1 MQSFI
6 CYQYT
11 LYDNWYKMYDKTE
24 IKILEQIYLNPGVHK
39 RELSKKLKLGM
50 PSIDYG
56 FKKISKLIKQK
67 KSGNQIN
74 YFLDY
79 SKETLSSALSTV
91 ESGRFEKL
99 PSKVR
104 LSVNDFLKELEVK
117 PIIAIIFG
125 SYASNTYTKNSDVDI
140 LLVFQKIEDSKKI
153 ENTAKKISMK
163 TNTQL
168 NPIYLSYQEF
178 KESFHNSTKE
188 FFKKL
193 KKDKIIL
200 IGIEWW
206 RQLIDEEAW
215 LEILV
220 KRWERM

>member
-1 MQSFI
+1 
-6 CYQYT
+6 
-11 LYDNWYKMYDKTE
+11 MYDKTE
-24 IKILEQIYLNPGVHK
+24 IRILEQIYLNPGIHK
-39 RELSKKLKLGM
+39 RKLSKQLKLGM

-56 FKKISKLIKQK
+56 LKKISKLIKMQK
-67 KSGNQIN
+67 AGNQIN

-79 SKETLSSALSTV
+79 SKEGISSALSTV

-99 PSKVR
+99 PAKVR
-104 LSVNDFLKELEVK
+104 LSVNDFLKELEMK
-117 PIIAIIFG
+117 PIIAVIFG
-125 SYASNTYTKNSDVDI
+125 SFASGTYTKNSDIDI
-140 LLVFQKIEDSKKI
+140 LLVFQKVEDSKKI

-168 NPIYLSYQEF
+168 NPVYLGYREF
-178 KESFHNSTKE
+178 RGSFHNSTKE

-206 RQLIDEEAW
+206 RQLIYEET
-215 LEILV
+215 
-220 KRWERM
+220 

>member
-1 MQSFI
+1 
-6 CYQYT
+6 
-11 LYDNWYKMYDKTE
+11 MYDKTE
-24 IKILEQIYLNPGVHK
+24 IKILEQIYLSPGIHK
-39 RELSKKLKLGM
+39 RELSKQLKLGM

-56 FKKISKLIKQK
+56 LKKIIKLIKLK

-79 SKETLSSALSTV
+79 SKDELIPSLNIVEHSRFQRLPAKVKLSI
-91 ESGRFEKL
+91 
-99 PSKVR
+99 
-104 LSVNDFLKELEVK
+104 NDFLKDLEVK
-117 PIIAIIFG
+117 PIIAFIFG
-125 SYASNTYTKNSDVDI
+125 SYANGNYTKSSDIDI
-140 LLVFQKIEDSKKI
+140 LLVFQKIDDSMRI

-163 TNTQL
+163 TNTQI
-168 NPIYLSYQEF
+168 NPVYLSYQEF

-206 RQLIDEEAW
+206 RQLIYEEA
-215 LEILV
+215 
-220 KRWERM
+220 

>member
-1 MQSFI
+1 
-6 CYQYT
+6 
-11 LYDNWYKMYDKTE
+11 MYDKTE
-24 IKILEQIYLNPGVHK
+24 IRILEQIYINPGIHK

-56 FKKISKLIKQK
+56 LKKISKLIKQK
-67 KSGNQIN
+67 KVGNQIN

-79 SKETLSSALSTV
+79 SKEGLTPSLNAV
-91 ESGRFEKL
+91 EHSRFERL
-99 PSKVR
+99 PAKVK
-104 LSVNDFLKELEVK
+104 LSVNDFLKELETK

-125 SYASNTYTKNSDVDI
+125 SYANGTYTKKSDIDI

-153 ENTAKKISMK
+153 ENIARKISMK

-168 NPIYLSYQEF
+168 NPVYLNYQEF

-193 KKDKIIL
+193 KKAKIIL

-206 RQLIDEEAW
+206 RQLVYEEA
-215 LEILV
+215 
-220 KRWERM
+220 

>member
-1 MQSFI
+1 
-6 CYQYT
+6 
-11 LYDNWYKMYDKTE
+11 MYDKTE
-24 IKILEQIYLNPGVHK
+24 IRILELIYLNPGIHK
-39 RELSKKLKLGM
+39 RELSKQLKLGM

-56 FKKISKLIKQK
+56 LKKISRLIKQK

-79 SKETLSSALSTV
+79 SKEEFTSSLNIV
-91 ESGRFEKL
+91 EYLRFERL
-99 PSKVR
+99 PAKVR
-104 LSVNDFLKELEVK
+104 LAINDFLKELSEK
-117 PIIAIIFG
+117 PIIVVIFG
-125 SYASNTYTKNSDVDI
+125 SYASGNYTKNSDIDI

-168 NPIYLSYQEF
+168 NPVYLSYQEF

-200 IGIEWW
+200 TGIEWW
-206 RQLIDEEAW
+206 RQLVYEEA
-215 LEILV
+215 
-220 KRWERM
+220 

>member
-1 MQSFI
+1 
-6 CYQYT
+6 
-11 LYDNWYKMYDKTE
+11 MYDKTE
-24 IKILEQIYLNPGVHK
+24 IRILELIYLNPGIHK
-39 RELSKKLKLGM
+39 RELSKQLKLGM

-56 FKKISKLIKQK
+56 LKKISRLIKQK

-79 SKETLSSALSTV
+79 SKEELISLLNIV
-91 ESGRFEKL
+91 EYSRFERL
-99 PSKVR
+99 PAKVR
-104 LSVNDFLKELEVK
+104 LAINDFLKELSEK
-117 PIIAIIFG
+117 PIIAVIFG
-125 SYASNTYTKNSDVDI
+125 SYASGNYTKNSDIDI

-168 NPIYLSYQEF
+168 NPVYLSYQEF

-200 IGIEWW
+200 NGIEWW
-206 RQLIDEEAW
+206 RQLVYEEA
-215 LEILV
+215 
-220 KRWERM
+220 